1 MKLTKITFALLLSFI
16 FLSSFSIIKK
26 NKQVYVFGVS
36 VSFMDTIVYCTDVQL
51 LDSVELDKQ
60 GFLPHREHY
69 SYQLKNYLEYQKN
82 ALNQTCMIY
91 FSTDKIKLNKEAIK
105 LLDRYKKNKGT
116 IVERIEVSGF
126 QFKKPKDTE

>member
-16 FLSSFSIIKK
+16 FLSAFSITKK

-36 VSFMDTIVYCTDVQL
+36 ASFTDTIVYYTDIQL
-51 LDSVELDKQ
+51 LDSIELDKQ
-60 GFLPHREHY
+60 GFLPHRELY

-91 FSTDKIKLNKEAIK
+91 FSTDKTKLNKEAIK
-105 LLDRYKKNKGT
+105 LLNRYKKNK
-116 IVERIEVSGF
+116 IIIMERIESSGF
-126 QFKKPKDTE
+126 QFKKPEGIK